1 MWSVLGEGEHGPHPR
16 TNMQSSSAGRL
27 VIISL
32 LLSVSWSPGT
42 RKQLSFYLSLEATH
56 SFTLEE
62 PSDLEEGGA
71 VGLGD
76 AAFPLNCAVDLR
88 L

>member
-1 MWSVLGEGEHGPHPR
+1 MSFRSFQRQP
-16 TNMQSSSAGRL
+16 
-27 VIISL
+27 
-32 LLSVSWSPGT
+32 
-42 RKQLSFYLSLEATH
+42 LSFYLSLEATH